1 MAKKKKVVIDP
12 MENEAVAIEQSIT
25 ETLEKKTAIF
35 LEMCDKLTQISLN
48 ASQQRLADASKLKTL
63 DQQAL
68 EENAKRKTV
77 QIITE
82 ESEGNS

>member
-1 MAKKKKVVIDP
+1 MSANAVVSAA
-12 MENEAVAIEQSIT
+12 EAIETPHIAT

-35 LEMCDKLTQISLN
+35 LEMCDKLTQISLE

-77 QIITE
+77 QIITQ